1 MINKFYIEGFMVN
14 NSYSK
19 TVDVNSGDFHSNSSV
34 TAFVK
39 LPPINIKCFHT
50 EPKNF
55 DTFVDSFE
63 FAVDENDTLPDIQKM
78 NCWKNFIDGKA
89 ATLISNFNFKL
100 ANENYLIYLNLLKGK
115 LGKLF
120 DTIETQVRNLK
131 YLGNEHD
138 RYGPFLIPVITSKIP
153 DDLNLISSRKFDSA
167 DSCVI
172 EIALNALKTKVTAE
186 EKSVLVSKQ
195 IENMWDELQSLL
207 NYQEKW

>member
-1 MINKFYIEGFMVN
+1 M
-14 NSYSK
+14 
-19 TVDVNSGDFHSNSSV
+19 
-34 TAFVK
+34 
-39 LPPINIKCFHT
+39 
-50 EPKNF
+50 
-55 DTFVDSFE
+55 
-63 FAVDENDTLPDIQKM
+63 
-78 NCWKNFIDGKA
+78 
-89 ATLISNFNFKL
+89 
-100 ANENYLIYLNLLKGK
+100 KGK

-186 EKSVLVSKQ
+186 EKSVFQNKLKICEMSYSRYSTIRKNGKFRVYFVKSHIKAR
-195 IENMWDELQSLL
+195 IQSSWTSG
-207 NYQEKW
+207 QEKNIVRRGNLFCVCLKGCHLTKDCCSKIKCFKCSKCHHLVLCDLEESSQS